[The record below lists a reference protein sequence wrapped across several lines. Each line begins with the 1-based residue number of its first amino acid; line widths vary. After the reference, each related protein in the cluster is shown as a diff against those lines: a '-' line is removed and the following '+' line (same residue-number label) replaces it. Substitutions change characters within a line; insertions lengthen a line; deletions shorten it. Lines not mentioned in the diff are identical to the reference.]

1 MSYEQ
6 YQVVLNK
13 IPNLNTVRLDYAN
26 LLADMNKNTE
36 AITQYSMYIKAFP
49 NDINGYKN
57 IAHVYKN
64 LNNFDKALENY
75 IIAETKD
82 PNNLGIKKEIA
93 LCFHSKKDY
102 TNAIKYYDIIL
113 TSEPEDF
120 TAKYNKALA
129 LHATNKYEDAITIYR
144 DILAVKSDKT
154 IKENLNSALVSRG
167 HQLIEIEDYDNAMTN
182 FKTAIKEGFTDGSAY
197 FGMAKIYRAQ
207 GENTKASEN
216 YEKAI
221 SLDPDKTQYSAEY
234 SEFISSLYKP
244 RTTTPTTSTEEITV
258 PAISI
263 EIEEQK
269 TPVTTEVP
277 KPSEI
282 KQPIVK
288 TSSITIKQ
296 NEEFITEGDKNFK
309 NNNFDAA
316 VKYYQDALQ
325 LVPNDEITL
334 LKIGN
339 IYKMKEDNTKAIN
352 YYQKAI
358 IVNPD
363 YTDGWFN
370 LGLAYANE
378 NNFIESQKSFEK
390 VITLDNDYNLG
401 YAYYALGRALELQ
414 GKTNEAIRNYKLFTK
429 YNNDKEMINTV
440 QDQIKQLQQL

>member
-1 MSYEQ
+1 M
-6 YQVVLNK
+6 
-13 IPNLNTVRLDYAN
+13 
-26 LLADMNKNTE
+26 
-36 AITQYSMYIKAFP
+36 
-49 NDINGYKN
+49 
-57 IAHVYKN
+57 
-64 LNNFDKALENY
+64 
-75 IIAETKD
+75 ETKKHQWVKD
-82 PNNLGIKKEIA
+82 ELKE
-93 LCFHSKKDY
+93 
-102 TNAIKYYDIIL
+102 
-113 TSEPEDF
+113 
-120 TAKYNKALA
+120 
-129 LHATNKYEDAITIYR
+129 
-144 DILAVKSDKT
+144 
-154 IKENLNSALVSRG
+154 
-167 HQLIEIEDYDNAMTN
+167 EIEEYENAMTN
-182 FKTAIKEGFTDGSAY
+182 FKTAIKDGYTDGSAY

-207 GENTKASEN
+207 GNNTKASDN

-244 RTTTPTTSTEEITV
+244 KSTTSSETTEEITV

-263 EIEEQK
+263 DISEEK
-269 TPVTTEVP
+269 TSTPVSSAPKVTET
-277 KPSEI
+277 KT
-282 KQPIVK
+282 QPVVK
-288 TSSITIKQ
+288 VSPITIKQ
-296 NEEFITEGDKNFK
+296 NEEFILEGDKNFK
-309 NNNFDAA
+309 SNNFDAA
-316 VKYYQDALQ
+316 IKYYQDALQ

-390 VITLDNDYNLG
+390 VIALDHDYNVG

-414 GKTNEAIRNYKLFTK
+414 GKTNEAIKNYKLFTK